1 MILIYAHMKVKCFLF
16 FLSLSLSY
24 PKYKK
29 KSIFSSSVLKIVSEM
44 EKIWKDNPWKT
55 VPTKNLKKNMS
66 FLFSF
71 TCQMY
76 KEYLSKKCWFV

>member
-44 EKIWKDNPWKT
+44 EKIWKDNP
-55 VPTKNLKKNMS
+55 
-66 FLFSF
+66 
-71 TCQMY
+71 
-76 KEYLSKKCWFV
+76 